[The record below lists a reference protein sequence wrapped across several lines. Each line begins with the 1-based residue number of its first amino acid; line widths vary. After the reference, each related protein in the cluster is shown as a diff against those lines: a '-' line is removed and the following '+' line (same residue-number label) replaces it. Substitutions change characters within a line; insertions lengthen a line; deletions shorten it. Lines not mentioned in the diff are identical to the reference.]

1 MCNVML
7 SVLKVLKNI
16 KIRFVSFAIEI
27 QSFANNKG

>member
-7 SVLKVLKNI
+7 GMFKVLKNI
-16 KIRFVSFAIEI
+16 KIRFVSFGIEI